1 MAAKWQRIK
10 VDLSGYDLTIDE
22 KNEVAD
28 LIIERIVD
36 RTQQGKDKD
45 GRRFSG
51 YSQSYKDS
59 LDFKIAGKSPGKVDL
74 QLSGDMLAALA
85 VLDKNKRST
94 STPFEEGSKKR
105 TVIIGFEPDS
115 EENAK
120 ADGNI
125 RGTYGQSKPIPGKA
139 RDFLGITDRELDNII
154 RLVKNG

>member
-10 VDLSGYDLTIDE
+10 VDLSGYGLTSDE
-22 KNEVAD
+22 KDEVAD

-36 RTQQGKDKD
+36 RTQQGKDKNN
-45 GRRFSG
+45 RQWSG
-51 YSQSYKDS
+51 KAARYSDSYKDS

-74 QLSGDMLAALA
+74 QLSGDMLAALS
-85 VLDKNKRST
+85 VLDKTRRSVT
-94 STPFEEGSKKR
+94 
-105 TVIIGFEPDS
+105 IGFEPGS

-154 RLVKNG
+154 KLVKNG